1 MPDGTEAPANWV
13 QIGPGRPTLP
23 LYCGPFPKRPAF
35 LLSGRKPCGRI
46 TAMASESFDFEEV
59 TRVTAGAIGDP
70 GKRAFYLQLRAAGE
84 LVSLAMEKD
93 QLRAMTERLQD
104 VFSRVTVPSA
114 GTLPNMALEE
124 PITPLWRV
132 GFITLTYSQDEK
144 SFEVSLVELVD
155 EGDQPATGHFQASL
169 AQMQALATHAAGIIS
184 AGRPPCP
191 MCGGPIDHDG
201 GICPRLNGH
210 H

>member
-1 MPDGTEAPANWV
+1 
-13 QIGPGRPTLP
+13 
-23 LYCGPFPKRPAF
+23 
-35 LLSGRKPCGRI
+35 
-46 TAMASESFDFEEV
+46 MASDSFDFKEV
-59 TRVTAGAIGDP
+59 TRVTAGAIGEP
-70 GKRAFYLQLRAAGE
+70 GKRAFYFQLRAGAQ
-84 LVSLAMEKD
+84 LVSLALEKD

-104 VFSRVTVPSA
+104 VFSRVAAAPA
-114 GTLPNMALEE
+114 GTMPNMALEE
-124 PITPLWRV
+124 PVTPLWRV

-144 SFEVSLVELVD
+144 SFEVSLVELVA

-169 AQMQALATHAAGIIS
+169 AQMQGLATHAAGIIS

-201 GICPRLNGH
+201 GVCPRLNGH

>member
-1 MPDGTEAPANWV
+1 
-13 QIGPGRPTLP
+13 
-23 LYCGPFPKRPAF
+23 
-35 LLSGRKPCGRI
+35 
-46 TAMASESFDFEEV
+46 MASESFDFEEV

-70 GKRAFYLQLRAAGE
+70 GKRAFYLQLRAGGE

-114 GTLPNMALEE
+114 GTLANLALEE

-184 AGRPPCP
+184 AGRPPSPMSRGPCGHEACHCP
-191 MCGGPIDHDG
+191 
-201 GICPRLNGH
+201 
-210 H
+210 